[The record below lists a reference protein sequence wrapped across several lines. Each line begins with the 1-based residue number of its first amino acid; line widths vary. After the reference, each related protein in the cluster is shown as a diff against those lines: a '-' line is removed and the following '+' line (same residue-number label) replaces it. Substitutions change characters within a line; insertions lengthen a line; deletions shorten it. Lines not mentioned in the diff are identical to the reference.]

1 MSNGLSHRVLGFLEL
16 AKSFPNVNTFWQN
29 IGKFL
34 QVAPEQTF
42 GTSTRQDSRMSTN
55 FFGLPEA
62 GGEKVTIRKFLEH
75 VALVRDQN
83 FEVLL
88 GSIKQRVIFRH
99 FLKRLPRGSPPWRAD
114 DLRLTDRDRNDPV
127 LRLARPSELL
137 VL

>member
-1 MSNGLSHRVLGFLEL
+1 MLIRFGRIL
-16 AKSFPNVNTFWQN
+16 ANFCKSPQSKHSVPLPDKIAECQR
-29 IGKFL
+29 I
-34 QVAPEQTF
+34 
-42 GTSTRQDSRMSTN
+42 S

-62 GGEKVTIRKFLEH
+62 GGEKVTVRKFLEH